1 MTMALCLNCGEIKW
15 GAICPCPIC
24 QSATSGNFELDMM
37 FSDHSIPMKTL
48 RELGAVVMAIRQ
60 VSDDP
65 VECYWAF
72 LQYVSL
78 HHPSILTITLEDDMP
93 QRVARIL
100 DAITIPPPPPKKSFF
115 RRLFR
120 SDEAVSPERARLRAK
135 LQAEAA
141 ERARLETEEAEQAR
155 LETEAAIITITQRAL
170 AAGIG
175 TPENVSRIIYGM
187 TVPDF
192 RKLPEGFPKLS
203 RVDFKPL
210 QP

>member
-37 FSDHSIPMKTL
+37 FSDRSIPMKTL
-48 RELGAVVMAIRQ
+48 RELGEVVLAIRQ
-60 VSDDP
+60 VSDDT

-72 LQYVSL
+72 LQYVSV

-100 DAITIPPPPPKKSFF
+100 DAITIPPPTPKRSFF
-115 RRLFR
+115 SRLFR
-120 SDEAVSPERARLRAK
+120 RAEAESPERARLRAIM
-135 LQAEAA
+135 QAEAA
-141 ERARLETEEAEQAR
+141 ERDRLETEAAERDR
-155 LETEAAIITITQRAL
+155 LETEAAISIIIQRAL

-175 TPENVSRIIYGM
+175 TPQTISSLIYNM
-187 TVPDF
+187 TVQDF
-192 RKLPEGFPKLS
+192 RKLTDGFPNLS
-203 RVDFKPL
+203 RVDFNRR
-210 QP
+210 